1 MNNNTASELLKLTN
15 TLTQENV
22 EEWKYSCYL
31 LPKIY
36 IKLQRMQGKLLL
48 KVCVLYFSI
57 NHQNAYIYFKS
68 VLVS

>member
-1 MNNNTASELLKLTN
+1 MNNDTASELLKLTN

-57 NHQNAYIYFKS
+57 NHAECIHLFQISAR
-68 VLVS
+68 